1 MRRAGIIIS
10 MSQIAPK
17 NTIAL
22 MRISQAHIS
31 SFITINWI
39 MLLTLKSIFFRLF
52 GMQTPAIAL

>member
-1 MRRAGIIIS
+1 MF
-10 MSQIAPK
+10 QIAPK

-39 MLLTLKSIFFRLF
+39 MLLTLKSIILGFLVCRFLQSPFKRFTL
-52 GMQTPAIAL
+52 